1 MERHP
6 DGFELT
12 QSGKDIH
19 LHGKELVETKGVT
32 EEQKAKSLSKQMDP
46 DNSFKPVEL
55 VVPVSVLKKDKEL
68 IQKI

>member
-1 MERHP
+1 M
-6 DGFELT
+6 
-12 QSGKDIH
+12 
-19 LHGKELVETKGVT
+19 HGKELVETKGAT

>member
-19 LHGKELVETKGVT
+19 LHGKELVETKGAT